1 MPDETINAVNEL
13 ASSVGVVYAMLLVLG
28 LILLLLLVVGYQAL
42 RTFNRRD
49 RDEASESAMRLK
61 IEGERANRELT
72 IREQEMAFNREQ
84 QEIQRQMVEALTQL
98 RQTIE
103 RDRVQ
108 YDKWTQQS
116 NEQLSAVGYGLSDL
130 AVALRQLKVVSDSQ
144 NKLLNSGFKMTWS
157 EFVKLRQ
164 FNQAMYEQIIEI
176 NSKTT
181 REHDERQIYRGIDD
195 LGNGGGANA
204 VQPAGGGASAGGDT
218 NSNPTP

>member
-108 YDKWTQQS
+108 YDKWTQAS
-116 NEQLSAVGYGLSDL
+116 NEHLSAVGYGLSDL
-130 AVALRQLKVVSDSQ
+130 AVALRQLKVVSNSQ
-144 NKLLNSGFKMTWS
+144 NKILKSGFKMTWS

-181 REHDERQIYRGIDD
+181 REHDERQVYRGIDD